1 MKALVT
7 GGAGFIGSHVGD
19 HLLAAGIEVV
29 VLDDLSSG
37 RIEQVPAGAA
47 LYQLDLRSPWL
58 EQVFQQER
66 PDVVFHHAAQTSVRN
81 AVADPIHDA
90 DVNVLGTV
98 RLLEQALRVGVR
110 RFIFAS
116 SGGTVYGEAGTL
128 PTPEEYPGRPVS
140 PYGVSKLAGEQYLH
154 YYRAVHGLSYAA
166 LRYANVYGP
175 RQDPQGEGGVVAI
188 FSQRLLGGEPAIING
203 DGLQTRDY
211 VYIEDVAQSNL
222 CALESGAIG
231 AFNIGT
237 GRETNVLE
245 LFQAL
250 RRLAGRE
257 AAEQHGPAKMGEQRR
272 SAVAIDRADRE
283 LGWRP
288 AVGLEE
294 GLARTIEYLRRTA
307 PATRQPVRD

>member
-29 VLDDLSSG
+29 VLDDLSTG
-37 RIEQVPAGAA
+37 RIEQVPAGAS

-58 EQVFQQER
+58 EQVLQQER
-66 PDVVFHHAAQTSVRN
+66 PDVVVHHAAQPSVRIS
-81 AVADPIHDA
+81 VADPIHDA
-90 DVNVLGTV
+90 DVNVLGTL
-98 RLLEQALRVGVR
+98 RLLDQALRVGVR

-116 SGGTVYGEAGTL
+116 SGGTVYGEADAL
-128 PTPEEYPGRPVS
+128 PTPEDYPGRPVS
-140 PYGVSKLAGEQYLH
+140 PYGVGKLASEHYLH
-154 YYRAVHGLSYAA
+154 YYHVVHGLSYAA

-175 RQDPQGEGGVVAI
+175 RQDPHGEAGVVAI
-188 FSQRLLGGEPAIING
+188 FSQRLLGGEAAIING

-211 VYIEDVAQSNL
+211 VYVEDAARANR
-222 CALESGAIG
+222 CALESNAIG

-237 GRETNVLE
+237 GQETNVVE
-245 LFQAL
+245 LFHAL
-250 RRLAGRE
+250 RRLAGSDAPER
-257 AAEQHGPAKMGEQRR
+257 HGPAKMGEQRR
-272 SAVAIDRADRE
+272 SCVAIGRAERE

-294 GLARTIEYLRRTA
+294 GLERTIEHFRRTA
-307 PATRQPVRD
+307 PVLPQPVRD